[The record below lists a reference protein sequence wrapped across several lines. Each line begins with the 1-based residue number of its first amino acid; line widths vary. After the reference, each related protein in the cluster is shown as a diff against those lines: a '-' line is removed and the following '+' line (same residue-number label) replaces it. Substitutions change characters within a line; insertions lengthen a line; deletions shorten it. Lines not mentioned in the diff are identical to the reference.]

1 MWNLFLVGPGWYVL
15 RCLLKS
21 LQIFNSTTRFTSV
34 SDWLR
39 AEKSQQ
45 GKKIILEKLK
55 TLTKSKTLHLR
66 VSFIFLFYFILIY
79 WFFLGICLHQICLFS
94 YCVKGVC
101 NQWVCGYFI
110 PPTHTVIMAGL
121 SFCWAR
127 SELNCLSGVVEITY
141 DGRGTS

>member
-45 GKKIILEKLK
+45 GKKNNPRKIQDINKIQNSAFKSQFYIFVLLHSDLLIFSRNLLTSDLFVQPVYSERLTWLSPAILTWYWQGSLS
-55 TLTKSKTLHLR
+55 TLTSQSVQQFTVKTGG
-66 VSFIFLFYFILIY
+66 INQPEDQLIS
-79 WFFLGICLHQICLFS
+79 L
-94 YCVKGVC
+94 
-101 NQWVCGYFI
+101 
-110 PPTHTVIMAGL
+110 
-121 SFCWAR
+121 
-127 SELNCLSGVVEITY
+127 
-141 DGRGTS
+141 